1 MDTHQILLEKF
12 ISDFPLAAA
21 KAIEKLN
28 DEEIASFFQK
38 YPVDTS
44 VSIISYMQSKK
55 AARCLELITPQEA
68 IKIFEKLDLHVAEL
82 LLRQASEDFCNN
94 ILNGISAKPASL
106 IREKLSHPDDT
117 VGAFMTPGVL
127 RLRKEISIQEAMVT
141 GKQEKAN
148 FSSQVYLVDNVG
160 KLEGIVKMNDMVS
173 YDCTTILSSIMITD
187 FPKFYADVD
196 IESVT
201 DHPGWYEFQ
210 DIPVVDSSER
220 LIGTLHFKTTRKNKK
235 DTGKD
240 ATNDI
245 IEASNALGELYRI
258 GMTGF
263 LQSVG
268 K

>member
-12 ISDFPLAAA
+12 SNDFPIAAA

-28 DEEIASFFQK
+28 DEDIASFFQK
-38 YPVDTS
+38 YPVKIS
-44 VSIISYMQSKK
+44 VSIISYMQSNK
-55 AARCLELITPQEA
+55 AARCLELITPHDA

-94 ILNGISAKPASL
+94 ILNGIAPKSAVL
-106 IREKLSHPDDT
+106 LREKLSHPDNT

-127 RLRKEISIQEAMVT
+127 RLRKEISIQEAIAT
-141 GKQEKAN
+141 GRHEKAN
-148 FSSQVYLVDNVG
+148 YSSMVFLVDNEG
-160 KLEGIVKMNDMVS
+160 KLEGIVKMSDLLS
-173 YDCTTILSSIMITD
+173 HDSTTILSSIMIVE
-187 FPKFYADVD
+187 FPKFYADTD
-196 IESVT
+196 IESVS
-201 DHPGWYEFQ
+201 DHPEWYEFQ

-235 DTGKD
+235 DEGAID
-240 ATNDI
+240 DI
-245 IEASNALGELYRI
+245 IQASNALGELYRI